1 MSKSIQEIQ
10 GIGPAYQELL
20 KQENILTTE
29 KLLAMGGNKAGRK
42 QLADR
47 TAISEKKILSW
58 VNMCDLFRISGVA
71 GQFAELLE
79 GAGVD
84 TVKELRNR
92 NAENL
97 AAKMAEVNKEKRL
110 CKVSPGATAV
120 AKWIEQAKTLE
131 PMVTH

>member
-1 MSKSIQEIQ
+1 MAKSIQDVE
-10 GIGPAYQELL
+10 GIGPKYAEQL
-20 KQENILTTE
+20 KQVGISSPDKLLEAGSSKKGRKELAEKTGISESLILT
-29 KLLAMGGNKAGRK
+29 
-42 QLADR
+42 
-47 TAISEKKILSW
+47 W
-58 VNMCDLFRISGVA
+58 VNMCDLFRINGVG

-97 AAKMAEVNKEKRL
+97 AAKMAEVNDAKHL
-110 CKVSPGATAV
+110 CKVSPSASMV
-120 AKWIEQAKTLE
+120 EKWIEQAKSLA

>member
-10 GIGPAYQELL
+10 GIGPTYMELL
-20 KQENILTTE
+20 KQENINTTG
-29 KLLAMGGNKAGRK
+29 KLLEVGGNKAGRK
-42 QLADR
+42 QLAEK
-47 TAISEKKILSW
+47 TTISEKKILSW

-97 AAKMAEVNKEKRL
+97 AAKMAEVNNEKNL